1 MTIVKGPD
9 NDKETIIRQMVETHQ
24 TPLMRLCYLYLHDV
38 QLAEDAVQETFIKA
52 ARTLDKFRGEA
63 SMKTWLTSIAMR
75 TCCDMRRSF
84 WFRRMDRRVTP
95 EMLPDPVQSPLE
107 EETALTVAVMN
118 LPQKEREVILL
129 YYIEDYP
136 VRKISEILTVPEST
150 VKKRLQY
157 AREKLRIACEEQT
170 TADPPLKGS
179 DSDA

>member
-1 MTIVKGPD
+1 MHIVTGPD
-9 NDKETIIRQMVETHQ
+9 NDKEAIIRQMVETHQ

-107 EETALTVAVMN
+107 EETALAVAVMN
-118 LPQKEREVILL
+118 LPHKEREVILL
-129 YYIEDYP
+129 YYYQDMN
-136 VRKISEILTVPEST
+136 VNEIARALGVTQPTVSYRL
-150 VKKRLQY
+150 KR
-157 AREKLRIACEEQT
+157 AREKLRQELEGREE
-170 TADPPLKGS
+170 P
-179 DSDA
+179 

>member
-1 MTIVKGPD
+1 MYIVTGPD
-9 NDKETIIRQMVETHQ
+9 NDKEAIIRQMVETHQ

-84 WFRRMDRRVTP
+84 WFRRMDRRVKP

-129 YYIEDYP
+129 YYYQDMN
-136 VRKISEILTVPEST
+136 VNEIARTLGVTQPTVSYRL
-150 VKKRLQY
+150 KR
-157 AREKLRIACEEQT
+157 AREKLRQELEGREE
-170 TADPPLKGS
+170 P
-179 DSDA
+179 

>member
-1 MTIVKGPD
+1 MHIVAGPD
-9 NDKETIIRQMVETHQ
+9 NDKEAIIRQMVETHQ

-129 YYIEDYP
+129 YYYQDMN
-136 VRKISEILTVPEST
+136 VNEIARTLGVTQPTVSY
-150 VKKRLQY
+150 RLKC
-157 AREKLRIACEEQT
+157 ARQKLRQELEGREE
-170 TADPPLKGS
+170 P
-179 DSDA
+179 

>member
-1 MTIVKGPD
+1 MHIVTGPD
-9 NDKETIIRQMVETHQ
+9 NDKEAIIRQMVETHQ

-118 LPQKEREVILL
+118 LPQKEREIILL
-129 YYIEDYP
+129 YYYQDMN
-136 VRKISEILTVPEST
+136 VNEIARTLGVTQPTVSYRL
-150 VKKRLQY
+150 KR
-157 AREKLRIACEEQT
+157 AREKLRQELEGREE
-170 TADPPLKGS
+170 P
-179 DSDA
+179 

>member
-1 MTIVKGPD
+1 MHIVTGPD

-129 YYIEDYP
+129 YYYQDMN
-136 VRKISEILTVPEST
+136 VNEIARTLGVTQPTVSYRL
-150 VKKRLQY
+150 KR
-157 AREKLRIACEEQT
+157 AREKLRQELEGREE
-170 TADPPLKGS
+170 P
-179 DSDA
+179 

>member
-1 MTIVKGPD
+1 MHIVTGPD

-24 TPLMRLCYLYLHDV
+24 TPLMRLCYLYLRDV

-129 YYIEDYP
+129 YYYQDMN
-136 VRKISEILTVPEST
+136 VNEIARTLGVTQPTVSYRL
-150 VKKRLQY
+150 KR
-157 AREKLRIACEEQT
+157 AREKLRQELEGREE
-170 TADPPLKGS
+170 P
-179 DSDA
+179 

>member
-1 MTIVKGPD
+1 MSIVKGPD
-9 NDKETIIRQMVETHQ
+9 NDREAVIRRMIGEHQ
-24 TPLMRLCYLYLHDV
+24 TALMRLCYLYLHDV

-52 ARTLDKFRGEA
+52 YRTLDTFRSA
-63 SMKTWLTSIAMR
+63 SSEKTWLTRIAMR

-129 YYIEDYP
+129 YYYQDMN
-136 VRKISEILTVPEST
+136 VNEIARTLGVTQPTVSYRL
-150 VKKRLQY
+150 KR
-157 AREKLRIACEEQT
+157 AREKLRQEMEGREE
-170 TADPPLKGS
+170 P
-179 DSDA
+179 

>member
-1 MTIVKGPD
+1 MYIVTGPD
-9 NDKETIIRQMVETHQ
+9 NDKEAIIRQMVETYQ

-95 EMLPDPVQSPLE
+95 EMLPNPVQSPLE

-129 YYIEDYP
+129 YYYQDMN
-136 VRKISEILTVPEST
+136 VSEIARALGVTQPTVSYRL
-150 VKKRLQY
+150 KR
-157 AREKLRIACEEQT
+157 AREKLRQELEGREE
-170 TADPPLKGS
+170 P
-179 DSDA
+179 

>member
-1 MTIVKGPD
+1 MHIVTGPD
-9 NDKETIIRQMVETHQ
+9 NDKEAIIRQMVETHQ

-52 ARTLDKFRGEA
+52 VRTLDKFRGEA

-95 EMLPDPVQSPLE
+95 EMLPDSVQSPLE

-129 YYIEDYP
+129 YYYQDMN
-136 VRKISEILTVPEST
+136 VNEIARTLGVTQPTVSYRL
-150 VKKRLQY
+150 KR
-157 AREKLRIACEEQT
+157 AREKLRQELEGREE
-170 TADPPLKGS
+170 P
-179 DSDA
+179 

>member
-1 MTIVKGPD
+1 MHIVTGPD
-9 NDKETIIRQMVETHQ
+9 NDKEAIILQMVETHQ

-129 YYIEDYP
+129 YYYQDMN
-136 VRKISEILTVPEST
+136 VNEIARTLGVTQPTVSYRL
-150 VKKRLQY
+150 KR
-157 AREKLRIACEEQT
+157 AREKLRQELEGREE
-170 TADPPLKGS
+170 P
-179 DSDA
+179 